1 MGLTAITLFTA
12 SLLAVR
18 NQRIMAAWTARE
30 ARDAQRAATGLPPR
44 TAAAAQPSPAALPRP
59 HNQHAKPPRGHPP
72 LSLPAQ
78 HHHPSPARPQ
88 PGKQRAWHL
97 TATSHSKNKIIHG
110 QDAEPS
116 PGGHE
121 CQR

>member
-44 TAAAAQPSPAALPRP
+44 TRRRRTTLASRTAA
-59 HNQHAKPPRGHPP
+59 PP
-72 LSLPAQ
+72 
-78 HHHPSPARPQ
+78 
-88 PGKQRAWHL
+88 
-97 TATSHSKNKIIHG
+97 
-110 QDAEPS
+110 
-116 PGGHE
+116 
-121 CQR
+121 